1 MNQLAHQL
9 NLIMVY
15 SPLAM
20 VQILAKTIGSLRTGS
35 DLSSNLSI
43 VYYEYS
49 SWGTS
54 WGEQGYIEMSRNKK
68 NQCGIATMASYPII
82 C

>member
-1 MNQLAHQL
+1 M
-9 NLIMVY
+9 IDY
-15 SPLAM
+15 
-20 VQILAKTIGSLRTGS
+20 
-35 DLSSNLSI
+35 DC
-43 VYYEYS
+43 

-54 WGEQGYIEMSRNKK
+54 WGDQGYIQMSRNKK

>member
-1 MNQLAHQL
+1 M
-9 NLIMVY
+9 I
-15 SPLAM
+15 
-20 VQILAKTIGSLRTGS
+20 
-35 DLSSNLSI
+35 
-43 VYYEYS
+43 YYEYL
-49 SWGTS
+49 SWGSS